1 MESGGV
7 VRVLGANWCPDC
19 KRAKQFLSELRV
31 PYEFID
37 VEQNLDAR
45 EEVLAKNNGKLII
58 PVIEFVDGSILVEP
72 SNSEIANV
80 LGLEISA
87 SKSFYDVIIVGGG
100 PAGLTSAIYS
110 AREGLDVLVVD
121 RGALGG
127 QAGSTERVD
136 NYPGFPDGITGAELA
151 SRYVTHAQRYQ
162 VELVSGVSIES
173 IRRDGHHVE
182 IITDQGKAYQAHS
195 VVLATGSKY
204 RRLEVKGEDDLI
216 GAGIHFCATCDG
228 PFYKGAKNLIV
239 VGGGNSA
246 VEEGLF
252 LSQFADHITILQNA
266 PTLTASKLLQD
277 RVNADP
283 KFTVHTNTA
292 VNGFVSNE
300 QGRFKA
306 VEVSIDGE
314 SSQIEGEGAFIFIG
328 LTPNTSFLEGL
339 VELTD
344 RGFIQTSQTFETSIE
359 GVFAAGD
366 VRNGSTKQI
375 ASAVGEGAAVSI
387 MVRGYLER
395 LKEIAPHH

>member
-1 MESGGV
+1 MAGQV

-19 KRAKQFLSELRV
+19 KRAKQFLAELRV
-31 PYEFID
+31 PYEFVDI
-37 VEQNLDAR
+37 EQNIEAR

-58 PVIEFVDGSILVEP
+58 PVVEFTDGKILVEP
-72 SNSEIANV
+72 ANSEIAAV

-87 SKSFYDVIIVGGG
+87 SKSFYDVIVVGGG
-100 PAGLTSAIYS
+100 PAGLTSSIYS
-110 AREGLDVLVVD
+110 AREGLDVLVID

-151 SRYVTHAQRYQ
+151 DRYIAHARRYG
-162 VELVSGVSIES
+162 VELVSGVSIEK

-182 IITDQGKAYQAHS
+182 IESDQGRTYQAHA
-195 VVLATGSKY
+195 VVLATGSRY

-228 PFYKGAKNLIV
+228 PFYKGAKNLLVI
-239 VGGGNSA
+239 GGGNSA

-252 LSQFADHITILQNA
+252 LSQFADHITILQDG

-283 KFTVHTNTA
+283 KFTVLTN
-292 VNGFVSNE
+292 VSVKGFVANGG
-300 QGRFKA
+300 GRFEA
-306 VEVSIDGE
+306 VEVEIDGKAE
-314 SSQIEGEGAFIFIG
+314 TITGEGAFIFIG
-328 LTPNTSFLEGL
+328 LTPNTAFLEGQIN
-339 VELTD
+339 LTD
-344 RGFIQTSQTFETSIE
+344 RGFVDTSPTLETSLE
-359 GVFAAGD
+359 GVYSAGD

-395 LKEIAPHH
+395 LKEIAPHP

>member
-1 MESGGV
+1 MAGQV

-19 KRAKQFLSELRV
+19 KRAKQFLAELRV

-37 VEQNLDAR
+37 IEQNLEAR

-58 PVIEFVDGSILVEP
+58 PVVEFTDGQILVEP
-72 SNSEIANV
+72 ANSEIAAL

-87 SKSFYDVIIVGGG
+87 TKSFYDVIIVGGG
-100 PAGLTSAIYS
+100 PAGLTSSIYS
-110 AREGLDVLVVD
+110 AREGLEVLVVD

-151 SRYVTHAQRYQ
+151 EKYIAHARRYG
-162 VELVSGVSIES
+162 VELISGLSIEK
-173 IRRDGHHVE
+173 IRRSGHHVE
-182 IITDQGKAYQAHS
+182 IESDQGRTYQAHA
-195 VVLATGSKY
+195 VVLATGSRY

-252 LSQFADHITILQNA
+252 LSQFADHITILQNG

-277 RVNADP
+277 RVSADS
-283 KFTVHTNTA
+283 KFTVLTDVA
-292 VNGFVSNE
+292 VKGFVANE
-300 QGRFKA
+300 GGRFAA
-306 VEVSIDGE
+306 VEVEIGGE
-314 SSQIEGEGAFIFIG
+314 AQSIEGEGTFIFIG
-328 LTPNTSFLEGL
+328 LTPNTAFLEGQIA
-339 VELTD
+339 LTD
-344 RGFIQTSQTFETSIE
+344 RGFIDSSPTLETSME
-359 GVFAAGD
+359 GVFSAGD

-375 ASAVGEGAAVSI
+375 ASAVGEGAAVAI

-395 LKEIAPHH
+395 LKEVAPHH

>member
-1 MESGGV
+1 MAGRV

-19 KRAKQFLSELRV
+19 KRAKQFLAELRV
-31 PYEFID
+31 PYEFVDI
-37 VEQNLDAR
+37 EQNLEAR

-58 PVIEFVDGSILVEP
+58 PVVEFTDGQILVEP
-72 SNSEIANV
+72 ANSEIAAV

-87 SKSFYDVIIVGGG
+87 SKSFYDVIVVGGG
-100 PAGLTSAIYS
+100 PAGLTSSIYS
-110 AREGLDVLVVD
+110 AREGLDVLVID

-151 SRYVTHAQRYQ
+151 DRYIAHARRYG
-162 VELVSGVSIES
+162 VELVSGVSIEKIS
-173 IRRDGHHVE
+173 RTGHHVE
-182 IITDQGKAYQAHS
+182 IESDQGKTYQAHA
-195 VVLATGSKY
+195 VVLATGSRY
-204 RRLEVKGEDDLI
+204 RKLEVKGEDDLI

-228 PFYKGAKNLIV
+228 PFYKGAKNLLVI
-239 VGGGNSA
+239 GGGNSA

-252 LSQFADHITILQNA
+252 LSQFADHITILQNG

-283 KFTVHTNTA
+283 KFTVLTN
-292 VNGFVSNE
+292 VSVKGFVANE
-300 QGRFKA
+300 GGRFEA
-306 VEVSIDGE
+306 VEVEIDGKAE
-314 SSQIEGEGAFIFIG
+314 TITGEGAFIFIG
-328 LTPNTSFLEGL
+328 LTPNTAFLEGQIN
-339 VELTD
+339 LTD
-344 RGFIQTSQTFETSIE
+344 RGFVDTSPTLETSLD
-359 GVFAAGD
+359 GVFSAGD